1 MKLSCCGYFLLNGIS
16 TGRLPQPI
24 AVISTALW
32 DFRPGFY
39 GSSSPRRGEHPGNFS
54 VIFPR
59 DAPSGQV
66 PSASNPGSPWHHIL
80 HLSSGDGEL
89 VSEVGLKRYSK
100 FNSSH
105 VIRSN
110 VNMSFEKKI
119 KVFKYKWKLSKLQH
133 LFFLK
138 TNWTPTTPITAT
150 AGLYQALQL
159 LSAHR
164 RWDGK
169 YLTRYTTILLKHRW
183 YLVVC
188 MIYVCIHI
196 YISYV
201 CIEIC

>member
-1 MKLSCCGYFLLNGIS
+1 MNLSCCGYFLLNGLS
-16 TGRLPQPI
+16 TGRLPQSI

-32 DFRPGFY
+32 DFHPGFY
-39 GSSSPRRGEHPGNFS
+39 GSSSPRRGENPGNFS

-110 VNMSFEKKI
+110 VNMSFKKF
-119 KVFKYKWKLSKLQH
+119 KVFK
-133 LFFLK
+133 
-138 TNWTPTTPITAT
+138 
-150 AGLYQALQL
+150 
-159 LSAHR
+159 
-164 RWDGK
+164 
-169 YLTRYTTILLKHRW
+169 
-183 YLVVC
+183 
-188 MIYVCIHI
+188 
-196 YISYV
+196 
-201 CIEIC
+201 